1 MEKRFVFKLNA
12 VLNYIGIA
20 VMLFIMTI
28 TVIDITGRYFFNR
41 PLAGTIEL
49 TELSLVVIVYLTI
62 GYAEHFK
69 EHVVIDTIYNLMPKS
84 VQKFMYVLG
93 SFISLVTAVLL
104 SYYLYLYAGKVVAG
118 GYKTGV
124 LGIRYY
130 PVIYVASVGAAC
142 YALAIISNLC
152 EFIKKEG
159 NDKQL

>member
-1 MEKRFVFKLNA
+1 MERRLIFKLNTI
-12 VLNYIGIA
+12 LNYIGIA
-20 VMLFIMTI
+20 VMLFVMMI
-28 TVIDITGRYFFNR
+28 TVIDISGRYFFNR
-41 PLAGTIEL
+41 PLAGTMEL
-49 TELSLVVIVYLTI
+49 TELSLVIIVYLTL
-62 GYAEHFK
+62 GYAEHFH
-69 EHVVIDTIYNLMPKS
+69 EHVVIDTIYNLMPRNI
-84 VQKFMYVLG
+84 QKFMYILG
-93 SFISLVTAVLL
+93 SLISLVTAVLL

-130 PVIYVASVGAAC
+130 PVIYIASAGAAC